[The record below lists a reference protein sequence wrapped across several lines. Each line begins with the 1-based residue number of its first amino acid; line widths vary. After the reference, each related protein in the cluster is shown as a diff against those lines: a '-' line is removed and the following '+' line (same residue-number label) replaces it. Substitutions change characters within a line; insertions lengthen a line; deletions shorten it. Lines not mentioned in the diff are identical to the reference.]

1 MTAAVAVVVPARD
14 EEDLLPAC
22 LDSVARAQAVLRAA
36 HPAIATRTFVVL
48 DLCRDGTAGVV
59 AARPEVVA
67 VPSLAG
73 NVGSARA
80 LGVEAA
86 ARWAGE
92 TVAGQLWIAGTD
104 ADTVVPPHWLVAQ
117 VEMAARGR
125 DLVIGTVTPEH
136 ADLPDALLARW
147 QAAHD
152 PGDGHPHVHGAN
164 LGFSLDAYERVGG
177 YAPLPVHE
185 DLELVT
191 AMREGGFDWVATGS
205 IAVTTSGRRTGR
217 APHGFAA
224 YLDGLDG
231 LDGLGA

>member
-22 LDSVARAQAVLRAA
+22 LDSVARAQAVLRAT
-36 HPAIATRTFVVL
+36 HPAVVTRTFVVL
-48 DLCRDGTAGVV
+48 DLCRDATAGVV
-59 AARPEVVA
+59 AARPGGVA
-67 VPSLAG
+67 VPSPAG
-73 NVGSARA
+73 TVGAARA

-86 ARWAGE
+86 ARWAARSM
-92 TVAGQLWIAGTD
+92 AGTLWIAGTD
-104 ADTVVPPHWLVAQ
+104 ADTVVPAHWLVAQ
-117 VEMAARGR
+117 VEMAALGR
-125 DLVIGTVTPEH
+125 DLVIGTVAPDPVDLP
-136 ADLPDALLARW
+136 ADLLTAW
-147 QAAHD
+147 QVAHD

-185 DLELVT
+185 DLELVR
-191 AMREGGFDWVATGS
+191 AMREGGLDWVATGS

-224 YLDGLDG
+224 YLDGL
-231 LDGLGA
+231 GA